1 MCINF
6 KILLGAREINELGL
20 WGTYSITKDNPFI
33 ADKEQQPEIWALG
46 FKNPRRCSFDAERPT
61 HLLCGDAG
69 QVWRFLFFTN
79 VWGTLQSPNRFA
91 LYSFRNF

>member
-33 ADKEQQPEIWALG
+33 ADKEQQPEI
-46 FKNPRRCSFDAERPT
+46 CSFDAERPT

-79 VWGTLQSPNRFA
+79 VWCTLQSPNRFA

>member
-1 MCINF
+1 MPAASDTAI
-6 KILLGAREINELGL
+6 LGAREINEFGL

-46 FKNPRRCSFDAERPT
+46 FKNPRRCSFDAEGPT

-69 QVWRFLFFTN
+69 QDQYEEVVKGGN
-79 VWGTLQSPNRFA
+79 YG
-91 LYSFRNF
+91 